1 MALPHAERL
10 LKVAVRRWRSGVRW
24 LCAAFFAVGCIA
36 VAGADKPVFYVYLAG
51 PEVFLPGAAEAG
63 QAKKEAIEQLNAS
76 GLWDFRLVGLY
87 PLDNDIPD
95 FAPNRDTGIRI
106 YQANL
111 AMMHKADVVAANM
124 VRFRGP
130 GMDGGTA
137 FEMGYMRGLGKPV
150 FGYYDAAP
158 FYGKEEAAGLYPDKV
173 ALHHGLH
180 PDQPD
185 VDIDGLTVE
194 NFAMTDNLMMVGALA
209 DTNTDVQPSFQE
221 ALLRIAEFL
230 SKQVQA
236 KRYAR

>member
-1 MALPHAERL
+1 MAFPHAERL
-10 LKVAVRRWRSGVRW
+10 LTVGVRRWRRGVRW
-24 LCAAFFAVGCIA
+24 LCAAFFAVGYAVA
-36 VAGADKPVFYVYLAG
+36 VAGADKPVFHVYLAG

-63 QAKKEAIEQLNAS
+63 EAKKKAIEQLNAS
-76 GLWDFRLVGLY
+76 GTWDFRLVGLY

-106 YQANL
+106 YQTNL

-137 FEMGYMRGLGKPV
+137 FEMGYMRALGKPV

-158 FYGKEEAAGLYPDKV
+158 FYGKEEAAGLYADKV

-180 PDQPD
+180 PHRPE

-194 NFAMTDNLMMVGALA
+194 NFGMTDNLMMVGALA

-230 SKQVQA
+230 SEQVQA
-236 KRYAR
+236 KR

>member
-10 LKVAVRRWRSGVRW
+10 LKLAVRRWRRC
-24 LCAAFFAVGCIA
+24 LRTALFAVGCA
-36 VAGADKPVFYVYLAG
+36 LAAPGAADKPVFHVYLAG
-51 PEVFLPGAAEAG
+51 PEVFLPDASGAG
-63 QAKKEAIEQLNAS
+63 QTKKEAIERLNES
-76 GLWDFRLVGLY
+76 GAWDFRLVALY

-158 FYGKEEAAGLYPDKV
+158 FYGKAEAAGLYAEKV
-173 ALHHGLH
+173 SLHHGLN
-180 PDQPD
+180 PDQPG
-185 VDIDGLTVE
+185 VDIHGLAVE
-194 NFAMTDNLMMVGALA
+194 NFGMTDNLMMVGALA
-209 DTNTDVQPSFQE
+209 DTDTDVQPSFQE

-230 SKQVQA
+230 SEHA
-236 KRYAR
+236 PAEN